1 MIDLGKIRKMEVP
14 KLVDEEPDVILCSN
28 NDLINCEI
36 YDYKQ
41 NYEEIDVLSTR
52 QNPYLQ
58 FYDNQSFNLR
68 LFIKNGGN
76 KK

>member
-1 MIDLGKIRKMEVP
+1 MEVP

-41 NYEEIDVLSTR
+41 NYEEIDVLSSR